1 MSHAHGRKRRAARAA
16 ATAALAGVAAVLA
29 AEASRALGLP
39 DSAAAAGVAVAALGG
54 AAPFLRLRPRRRA
67 AAAAAPAT
75 TVEAASPE
83 AATPQ
88 PGVAAVAPSP
98 EGPIRV
104 LVAEDSAVNQLIAR
118 AMLERVGC
126 VVEVVSD
133 GDAAVAA
140 ALSRRFD
147 VVLMDLSMPGRSG
160 IEATAAI
167 RRAEAGGRRRTAIV
181 AVTAFAL
188 REHRARCLEA
198 GMDDHLAKPYTPEA
212 LAAAVEKW
220 ARRPVGPA
228 RSLATG

>member
-1 MSHAHGRKRRAARAA
+1 MSHAHGRRRRAARVA

-29 AEASRALGLP
+29 AEASQALGLP
-39 DSAAAAGVAVAALGG
+39 ETAAAAGAALAALGG
-54 AAPFLRLRPRRRA
+54 AAPFLGLRRRKRA
-67 AAAAAPAT
+67 AAEGDAEAIPAAPQAP
-75 TVEAASPE
+75 APDL
-83 AATPQ
+83 
-88 PGVAAVAPSP
+88 AAVVAVAVA

-126 VVEVVSD
+126 IVEVVSD

-140 ALSRRFD
+140 ALSRRYD

-167 RRAEAGGRRRTAIV
+167 RKAEAGGARRTAIV

-188 REHRARCLEA
+188 REHRARCLDA

-228 RSLATG
+228 RSLAAG